1 MAIEGLRRAALSF
14 RAKAT
19 LASRSSRP
27 VSPKMKRLRL
37 CDSEEKT
44 KKLTQS
50 STSVGAS
57 EEADEEVWQE
67 EEEEEK
73 EEEEEEDLALVNP
86 YLDVGSHPVD
96 PEEKTQLA
104 AKPSQA
110 PK

>member
-1 MAIEGLRRAALSF
+1 MKKSQHNRWHWKGLRRAALSF
-14 RAKAT
+14 KAKAT

-37 CDSEEKT
+37 CPPEEKT
-44 KKLTQS
+44 QKLTQS
-50 STSVGAS
+50 SSAGSAS
-57 EEADEEVWQE
+57 EDADAEVWQE

-73 EEEEEEDLALVNP
+73 EEEEADCAVVNP
-86 YLDVGSHPVD
+86 Y
-96 PEEKTQLA
+96 LA